1 MFFQPVHIV
10 AEYDGKIASKSCRK
24 KIGFLTP
31 YLSGFGIARE
41 IYGKFKW
48 INSKNAKRGK
58 LFKGN
63 V

>member
-31 YLSGFGIARE
+31 YLSGFGIARD
-41 IYGKFKW
+41 IYE
-48 INSKNAKRGK
+48 K
-58 LFKGN
+58 LSG
-63 V
+63 